1 MENNTFTG
9 LIGTAI
15 SATGMAFSASEIQA
29 IISAVVTVLGFIFG
43 VVIPW
48 VMKLVSKIREAKKD
62 GHISSEET
70 DDIISTIEQ
79 ASKDISDNL
88 PKDK

>member
-1 MENNTFTG
+1 MENNTITG
-9 LIGTAI
+9 LVGTAI
-15 SATGMAFSASEIQA
+15 SATGMAISASEIQA

-88 PKDK
+88 PKGK

>member
-15 SATGMAFSASEIQA
+15 SAAGVAISATDVQA

-48 VMKLVSKIREAKKD
+48 VMKLITKIREAKRD

-88 PKDK
+88 PKGK